1 MKDAL
6 AVEQAGAFAVVIEM
20 VPSVIAQQV
29 SEALTIPTIGIGAG
43 PHTDGQILVW
53 SDLAGLNTSRVP
65 RFVKQ
70 YAALRTTLHDAVTEW
85 RKDISEGVFPGP
97 EHSFEE
103 N

>member
-1 MKDAL
+1 
-6 AVEQAGAFAVVIEM
+6 
-20 VPSVIAQQV
+20 
-29 SEALTIPTIGIGAG
+29 
-43 PHTDGQILVW
+43 LVW